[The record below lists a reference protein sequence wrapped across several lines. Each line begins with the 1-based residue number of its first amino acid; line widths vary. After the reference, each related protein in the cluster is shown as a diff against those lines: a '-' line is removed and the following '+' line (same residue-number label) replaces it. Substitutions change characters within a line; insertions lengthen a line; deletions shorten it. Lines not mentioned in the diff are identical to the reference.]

1 MNNEIQEKLEKLA
14 LKKSI
19 PFCIGCYREAP
30 TKICPSC
37 GSDDLARFVR
47 AEGMGWGTDWII
59 RSIVE
64 SELTPVNVDAAFE
77 NSVRSCYEEN
87 VSVLWM
93 TLDAVTVAKEMDPIS
108 WDIAKSEWLSQEE
121 GEGII
126 TTFDNG
132 ASYFWCH
139 ELEKLLDAE

>member
-1 MNNEIQEKLEKLA
+1 
-14 LKKSI
+14 
-19 PFCIGCYREAP
+19 
-30 TKICPSC
+30 
-37 GSDDLARFVR
+37 
-47 AEGMGWGTDWII
+47 MGWGTDWII

-77 NSVRSCYEEN
+77 NLIRSCYEEN

-93 TLDAVTVAKEMDPIS
+93 TLDAVTVAKEMDPVS

-121 GEGII
+121 EEGIVK
-126 TTFDNG
+126 TFDNG